1 MMQDQDH
8 SMSIFKGYHSKF
20 LSVGFTYIFCSVFAL
35 FYFSVLDG

>member
-8 SMSIFKGYHSKF
+8 SMSSFKGNHSKL
-20 LSVGFTYIFCSVFAL
+20 LSVGFTYLFCSVFAL